1 MTDRPGQWPVPN
13 PADVDDADE
22 QGERHL
28 ALVKARAAFAVPM
41 DSIRAHLEE
50 QPSVLAVRRAE
61 RQWKAQIG
69 AAADQ
74 AVERLKRTG

>member
-1 MTDRPGQWPVPN
+1 MTERRPGQWPDPE
-13 PADVDDADE
+13 PAEADE

-28 ALVKARAAFAVPM
+28 ALMKARAAFIVPM
-41 DSIRAHLEE
+41 ESIRAHLEE
-50 QPSVLAVRRAE
+50 QPSSTAVRRAE

-74 AVERLKRTG
+74 AVERLKRAG

>member
-1 MTDRPGQWPVPN
+1 MTDRPGQWPAPEPN
-13 PADVDDADE
+13 ELDE

-50 QPSVLAVRRAE
+50 QPSVFAVRRAE
-61 RQWKAQIG
+61 RQWKAQIA

-74 AVERLKRTG
+74 AISRLTRTG